1 MGSMQLFVRMV
12 RCRIYSMFKTGA
24 EQASGGSDV
33 SCRGTNRG
41 SNDFSADRTS
51 WDLILLSPITRQVL
65 AMSAGSYHLSPITF
79 SYAVHEHRPP

>member
-1 MGSMQLFVRMV
+1 
-12 RCRIYSMFKTGA
+12 MFKTGA

-65 AMSAGSYHLSPITF
+65 AMSADSYHLSPITF
-79 SYAVHEHRPP
+79 SCAVHEHRPP